1 MSKQRPIYK
10 KVGERIKARR
20 KAEFLT
26 QVQLAG
32 YCNMSQTY
40 LSQIERGEGAYM
52 LGTLHEICLYLHI
65 SMSDLLKD
73 L

>member
-10 KVGERIKARR
+10 EIGARIKARR

-26 QVQLAG
+26 QTQLADM
-32 YCNMSQTY
+32 CCISKTY
-40 LSQIERGEGAYM
+40 LSQLERGEQGILM
-52 LGTLHEICLYLHI
+52 DTFHIICLNLHI
-65 SMSDLLKD
+65 SMSNLLKD